1 MDTQY
6 KFKYLE
12 IQLQKVEII
21 GISTVCT
28 PNDSLVIQ
36 LPPKSSLVIQLQ
48 EDTYF
53 WLQLMRR
60 YLQLGPKN
68 CLQRS
73 MLFFTMLCLLK
84 IQILKLIL
92 ELINPTFNQVNIATS
107 R

>member
-1 MDTQY
+1 MDTQF

-21 GISTVCT
+21 GISSVCT
-28 PNDSLVIQ
+28 PNGSLVIQ

-48 EDTYF
+48 KDTYF

-73 MLFFTMLCLLK
+73 MLFFTMFCLLK
-84 IQILKLIL
+84 IQILKLLLSIKS
-92 ELINPTFNQVNIATS
+92 I
-107 R
+107 

>member
-1 MDTQY
+1 MDTQFKY
-6 KFKYLE
+6 KYLE
-12 IQLQKVEII
+12 IQLQTVEII

-28 PNDSLVIQ
+28 PKGSLVIL
-36 LPPKSSLVIQLQ
+36 LPPQSSLVIQLQ

-53 WLQLMRR
+53 WLQLMKR

-68 CLQRS
+68 CLQQS
-73 MLFFTMLCLLK
+73 MLFFTMFCLLK